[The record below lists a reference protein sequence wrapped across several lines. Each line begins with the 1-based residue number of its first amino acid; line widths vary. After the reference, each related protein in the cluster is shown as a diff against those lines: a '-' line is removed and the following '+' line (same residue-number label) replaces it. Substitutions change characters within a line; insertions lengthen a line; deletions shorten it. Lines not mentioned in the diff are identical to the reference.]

1 MTEGPAQGTAR
12 VDPPGGGRLPEN
24 GSPGRGRGLDRAL
37 GIVLGVV
44 LGVGIVTAFVFLG
57 SEDTI
62 DAPRISGEGG
72 IGAGGGE
79 GAQKQEQRSRQQ
91 KAQGRQD
98 EAGQAQSA
106 GAASLPLVTVIGGAP
121 PASGPPRLDF
131 KLGGRVRF
139 RISTDA
145 PVAIEIPGYGI
156 AETVGSDAVI
166 SFRATRPGQFPVIAS
181 ASHIGIASLRIER

>member
-12 VDPPGGGRLPEN
+12 VDPPAAGPLPEN
-24 GSPGRGRGLDRAL
+24 GSPRRGRGLDRAL
-37 GIVLGVV
+37 GILLGIL

-62 DAPRISGEGG
+62 DAPRISGEGVT
-72 IGAGGGE
+72 GAA
-79 GAQKQEQRSRQQ
+79 AQEQEQRGQQQ
-91 KAQGRQD
+91 K
-98 EAGQAQSA
+98 AGQAQAAGA
-106 GAASLPLVTVIGGAP
+106 GAATIPLVTVIAGAP

-156 AETVGSDAVI
+156 AETVGSEAVI
-166 SFRATRPGQFPVIAS
+166 SFPATRPGQFPVIAS